1 MGSSYLFSHDGLHD
15 SLTHLYAPSF
25 IYDLLERRLK
35 IAARNKSSI
44 ALIKVV
50 TDQSLSESDIIECA
64 ERLSS
69 QIRPDDAIGR
79 MGYFEF
85 LIVLST
91 TTPASSFHVALS
103 TIAQRYRQSSEIQVA
118 FSMIESQPHEP
129 LREIFNRL
137 DEAVP
142 LHT

>member
-1 MGSSYLFSHDGLHD
+1 MSTSYLFSHDGLHD

-35 IAARNKSSI
+35 IGARNKSSI
-44 ALIKVV
+44 CLIKVV
-50 TDQSLSESDIIECA
+50 AEQALSDSEIIECA
-64 ERLSS
+64 EQLAS

-91 TTPASSFHVALS
+91 TTPATSFQLALA
-103 TIAQRYRQSSEIQVA
+103 TIAQRYRQSSDIELA
-118 FSMIESQPHEP
+118 FSMIESHPHEE
-129 LREIFNRL
+129 LREMLNRL
-137 DEAVP
+137 DDALP
-142 LHT
+142 IS